1 MTSTHLSPPTSKCL
15 SSLQGGGGGGGTKR
29 GILNDFPLQ
38 FSQCKGKE
46 VRLTFFLIL
55 RSYFWAYVR
64 QYTACV
70 LDLDIVLNL
79 FFVMF
84 LNKARLSFDPYTG
97 PFPCYGPNSGSCP
110 RFGPFSGLC
119 N

>member
-1 MTSTHLSPPTSKCL
+1 MIFL
-15 SSLQGGGGGGGTKR
+15 SSFHSVSR
-29 GILNDFPLQ
+29 
-38 FSQCKGKE
+38 KGKE

-84 LNKARLSFDPYTG
+84 LNKA
-97 PFPCYGPNSGSCP
+97 
-110 RFGPFSGLC
+110 
-119 N
+119 